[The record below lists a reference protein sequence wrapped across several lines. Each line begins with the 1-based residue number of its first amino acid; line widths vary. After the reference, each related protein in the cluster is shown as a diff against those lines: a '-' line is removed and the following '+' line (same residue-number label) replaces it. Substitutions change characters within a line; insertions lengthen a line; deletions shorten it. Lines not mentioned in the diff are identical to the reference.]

1 MDSVVNWVESC
12 ILRKLTEKEI
22 KRIEEDA
29 NRSKEINTGSVE
41 ILKRYGIDLEDD
53 CK

>member
-1 MDSVVNWVESC
+1 MESVVNWVEAC
-12 ILRKLTEKEI
+12 IGRKLNEEEI
-22 KRIEEDA
+22 KRIEEDSK
-29 NRSKEINTGSVE
+29 RSKAINTGSVE